1 MANDH
6 QQQGVKVEVND
17 ELTEVVDDQLLM
29 DSVDQLLKVVDLA
42 DQLLEFVDSVDQL
55 REVGN
60 SVDNYWRLWIRW
72 INYWRVVD
80 SVD

>member
-17 ELTEVVDDQLLM
+17 ELMKVVDDQLL
-29 DSVDQLLKVVDLA
+29 
-42 DQLLEFVDSVDQL
+42 E
-55 REVGN
+55 
-60 SVDNYWRLWIRW
+60 
-72 INYWRVVD
+72 VVD